1 MTEKEARKSLRE
13 MKKAYDG
20 RTLVFENPDGLEIKV
35 RYLLY
40 GYAIL
45 IGEDDSDVYTD
56 YCAWSFGHREKDIL
70 MRLRI
75 SRIID

>member
-1 MTEKEARKSLRE
+1 MTITEARKSLRE
-13 MKKAYDG
+13 MKKANDG
-20 RTLVFENPDGLEIKV
+20 RTLVFKNPDGFEIKV
-35 RYLLY
+35 KWILY

-70 MRLRI
+70 IRLQI
-75 SRIID
+75 SRVID